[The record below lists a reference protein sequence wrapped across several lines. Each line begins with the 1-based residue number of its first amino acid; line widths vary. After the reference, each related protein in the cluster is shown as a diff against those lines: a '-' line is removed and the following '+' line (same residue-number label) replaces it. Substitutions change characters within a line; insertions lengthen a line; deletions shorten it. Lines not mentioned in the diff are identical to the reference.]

1 MKKSVVLYT
10 ALALGAIAAVG
21 AVALKNPAQVVPAA
35 MENRAAV
42 EGLREGDMKKLQFLA
57 APKPAPDIV
66 FEVAGGGDGR
76 LSDYK
81 GKWVAVF
88 FYPKDFT
95 YVCPVRVW
103 VCVCVCMLVFV
114 L

>member
-1 MKKSVVLYT
+1 MVDGEIKKVSL
-10 ALALGAIAAVG
+10 
-21 AVALKNPAQVVPAA
+21 
-35 MENRAAV
+35 E
-42 EGLREGDMKKLQFLA
+42 
-57 APKPAPDIV
+57 
-66 FEVAGGGDGR
+66 
-76 LSDYK
+76 DYK